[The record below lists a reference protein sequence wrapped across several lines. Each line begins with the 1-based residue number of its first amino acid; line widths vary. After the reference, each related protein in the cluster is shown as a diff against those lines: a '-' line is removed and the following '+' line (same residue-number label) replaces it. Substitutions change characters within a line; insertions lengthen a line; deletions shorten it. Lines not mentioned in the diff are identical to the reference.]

1 MFPACYAGPITVDAV
16 TASSEHDYPGQRL
29 GLPREGRGS
38 IARPGRRIAALLIDV
53 ASANLVGFA
62 FFSSPDPVTGVSFA
76 NPVATNLIFFIVQIL
91 FIPLIGGSPGH
102 RIMGMRL
109 ELASGGWVGLWRP
122 IVRTVLLALIIPA
135 VVWDADQRGLHDKAV
150 GTVLVRT

>member
-1 MFPACYAGPITVDAV
+1 MFRACYVDPITVDAV
-16 TASSEHDYPGQRL
+16 SASAENDYPGQRL
-29 GLPREGRGS
+29 GLPREGPGS

-53 ASANLVGFA
+53 ASAGLVGFA
-62 FFSSPDPVTGVSFA
+62 FFSSPDPVTGVPFA
-76 NPVATNLIFFIVQIL
+76 NPVAANVIFFVVQIL

-102 RIMGMRL
+102 RLMGMRL
-109 ELASGGWVGLWRP
+109 ELASGAWVGLWRP

-135 VVWDADQRGLHDKAV
+135 VVWDADQRGLHDKVV